1 MGGWNCYSL
10 LFSTITYIVMATT
23 DVSLPMPKS
32 LSMMSSDSSEKVLSR
47 KRRFFIPQTSGWLLK
62 ATFQVVIPIEDNNG
76 GPLIITLPITYNVDS
91 GDISGRSFETGAART
106 FSSHEDHRHSILRT
120 VESYIERLGGFHDGH
135 ACILRA
141 ICEVAETP
149 QNTDG
154 FLGDLVNMMLAPVY
168 LLDGFNGDIGEDTD
182 YIIAQKDGYFGRDC
196 SRYHHE
202 CPASLFSYIDG
213 NDYDDN
219 YNYAY
224 GGSSYANYTHD
235 YPYPDQSTNEIF

>member
-1 MGGWNCYSL
+1 MGSL
-10 LFSTITYIVMATT
+10 ASVSILFSTIISVAISTT
-23 DVSLPMPKS
+23 DVSLPVPKS
-32 LSMMSSDSSEKVLSR
+32 LSMMSSDSSQKVLSR

-62 ATFQVVIPIEDNNG
+62 GIFDTIIPVEGGNG
-76 GPLIITLPITYNVDS
+76 GPILIRLPITYNIDS
-91 GDISGRSFETGAART
+91 GSITGRSFETGAART

-120 VESYIERLGGFHDGH
+120 VESYLERMGGFHDGH

-168 LLDGFNGDIGEDTD
+168 LLDGYNGNIGEDTD
-182 YIIAQKDGYFGRDC
+182 YILAQKDGYFGRDC
-196 SRYHHE
+196 SRYHHD
-202 CPASLFSYIDG
+202 CPASLFSYVDG
-213 NDYDDN
+213 NDYGD
-219 YNYAY
+219 YAY

-235 YPYPDQSTNEIF
+235 YPYPDHSENEIF

>member
-1 MGGWNCYSL
+1 MKRISYFLAFVISHSML
-10 LFSTITYIVMATT
+10 PITSSTQFKTG
-23 DVSLPMPKS
+23 LN
-32 LSMMSSDSSEKVLSR
+32 SDKLLSR
-47 KRRFFIPQTSGWLLK
+47 KRRFLIPQSSGWTLAITVDFTIPLELSG
-62 ATFQVVIPIEDNNG
+62 ATIAASI
-76 GPLIITLPITYNVDS
+76 PITYKFDDGS
-91 GDISGRSFETGAART
+91 ISGRSFETGAART

-196 SRYHHE
+196 TRYHHE